1 MLSTLGKLLRLLT
14 PRERRRGA
22 LVVLLMVAMA
32 FFEVAGIASV
42 MPFLTVMGDP
52 EMIERN
58 AYLSAVYATLGF
70 DTHRNFLIALAGF
83 GLLVLL
89 LATSVR
95 LIAQFA
101 LIRFAQMRRHSV
113 SRRLLYRHLSQPFEY
128 FLTRNSADLSKTV
141 LSEVDQLTENVLI
154 PALNILAYTI
164 VAGAVVIFLIAI
176 DPWLA
181 LVLMGVIGGF
191 YSATYLVLRGYLH
204 RIGRDRV
211 AANRQRFK
219 TAAEA
224 LDGIQELKVLGR
236 ERAFFDAFD
245 PASQRFARHLASNE
259 LISKLPKRVVEML
272 GVGAVLGAAIHLLD
286 TRESLG
292 AVLPVLGAY
301 AVAGNRLLPALQ
313 EIYQG
318 VSKLRFGASTLD
330 AIIEEIEA
338 TEAAM
343 ADTEPPPSAPLRIER
358 GIRLRQASYSYPN
371 HDVAAL
377 EGIDITVPVGA
388 RVCILGPTGAGK
400 STLVKLLLG
409 LLRPTAGTLEIDGR
423 PLQKVGTRRWQDTIG
438 YVPQDL
444 FLVDDTVVR
453 NIALGVADAEI
464 DQAAVERAARKARIH
479 DVIVEQLP
487 QGYNTLLGERGIRL
501 SGGQRQRIAI
511 ARALYHG
518 PQVLVLDEATSALD
532 PETERQIIDEL
543 LTQSGELTLIAITHR
558 EAIAQLCDRVYRVER
573 GTLASM
579 QGAGSRVA
587 ATSGPTNRS

>member
-1 MLSTLGKLLRLLT
+1 MLPTLRNLLKLLT

-22 LVVLLMVAMA
+22 LVMLLMVAMA

-52 EMIERN
+52 GMIERN
-58 AYLSAVYATLGF
+58 AYLSAVYTTLGF
-70 DTHRNFLIALAGF
+70 ETHRSFLIALAVL
-83 GLLVLL
+83 GLVVLI
-89 LATSVR
+89 LATTVR

-113 SRRLLYRHLSQPFEY
+113 SRRLLYRHLAQPFEY

-141 LSEVDQLTENVLI
+141 LSEVDQLTENALI
-154 PALNILAYTI
+154 PALNVFAYTI

-181 LVLMGVIGGF
+181 LVLMSVIGGF
-191 YSATYLVLRGYLH
+191 YSATYLLLRGYLH

-219 TAAEA
+219 AAAEA
-224 LDGIQELKVLGR
+224 LHGIQELKVLGR
-236 ERAFFDAFD
+236 ERASFDAFD
-245 PASQRFARHLASNE
+245 PASQRFARHLSSNE

-272 GVGAVLGAAIHLLD
+272 GIGAVLGAAIYLLD
-286 TRESLG
+286 TRETLG

-318 VSKLRFGASTLD
+318 VSKLRFGASTLET
-330 AIIEEIEA
+330 IVEEIDA

-343 ADTEPPPSAPLRIER
+343 AQREPRPTEPLSIER
-358 GIRLRQASYSYPN
+358 GIRLREASYTYPN
-371 HDVAAL
+371 QEKPAL
-377 EGIDITVPVGA
+377 DDIDITVSVGE
-388 RVCILGPTGAGK
+388 RICILGPTGAGK
-400 STLVKLLLG
+400 STLVKLILG
-409 LLRPTAGTLEIDGR
+409 LLSPTKGTLEIDGR
-423 PLQKVGTRRWQDTIG
+423 PLRTVGTRAWQDTIG

-444 FLVDDTVVR
+444 FLVDDTVAR
-453 NIALGVADAEI
+453 NIALGVADDEI
-464 DQAAVERAARKARIH
+464 DRSAVERAARKAQIH
-479 DVIVEQLP
+479 DVIAEQLP
-487 QGYNTLLGERGIRL
+487 QGYDTLLGERGIRL

-532 PETERQIIDEL
+532 PTTERQIVHGL
-543 LTQSGELTLIAITHR
+543 LTQSGDVTLIAITHR
-558 EAIAQLCDRVYRVER
+558 EAVARLCDRVYRVER
-573 GTLASM
+573 GTLSLHHA
-579 QGAGSRVA
+579 QDAPA
-587 ATSGPTNRS
+587 DAPSGKVYRS